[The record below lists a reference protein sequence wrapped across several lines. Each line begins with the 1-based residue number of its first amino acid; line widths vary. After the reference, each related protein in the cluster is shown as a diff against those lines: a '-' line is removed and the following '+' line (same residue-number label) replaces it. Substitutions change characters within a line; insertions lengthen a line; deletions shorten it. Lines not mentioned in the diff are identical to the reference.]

1 MNEKSEKKIDYI
13 LLAILFC
20 MSMLSLLAIYSAL
33 PWINSNYSGSTIL
46 LKQVIWHILGYG
58 TLFVLFKMDRD
69 KLENLVYIF
78 YYILMFLLLLLI
90 IQQKFE
96 FSFLKKIIVS
106 INGSYCWYTIPKI
119 GTFQPSE
126 FMKIV
131 LIILVPLII
140 ERHHVNYPINNL
152 QTDVILVFDILKLV
166 IPPCILIYIQPDS
179 GLTLIILFSLVAM
192 LFVSG
197 IKREWIVIGVSVVII
212 IVAIV
217 GIMYLVDP
225 DFVIKYIIGGTY
237 KINRIYGWLYP
248 EKYISTYGH
257 QLYTSLLA
265 IGSAGV
271 NGYGI
276 QNVPLYIAE
285 SQTDFIFAIIASSF
299 GLIGALIA
307 WGLSLALDMR
317 LLYIGMRTRKG
328 KNKYIIAG
336 LVGILAFQQI
346 ENMGM
351 IIGLLPITGITLPF
365 ISAGGSSLLSYMI
378 IFALVFQMFNDFEKK
393 ENNL

>member
-299 GLIGALIA
+299 
-307 WGLSLALDMR
+307 
-317 LLYIGMRTRKG
+317 
-328 KNKYIIAG
+328 
-336 LVGILAFQQI
+336 
-346 ENMGM
+346 
-351 IIGLLPITGITLPF
+351 
-365 ISAGGSSLLSYMI
+365 
-378 IFALVFQMFNDFEKK
+378 
-393 ENNL
+393 